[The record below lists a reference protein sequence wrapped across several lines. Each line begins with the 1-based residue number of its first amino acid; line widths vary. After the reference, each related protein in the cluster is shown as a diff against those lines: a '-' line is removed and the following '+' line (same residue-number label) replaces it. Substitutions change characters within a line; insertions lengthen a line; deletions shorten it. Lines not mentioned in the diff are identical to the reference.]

1 MLFGKNNVCKIHNLF
16 RSHGE
21 GWEAMGKSDWPMQGL
36 VVWLRLANPSG
47 KLCLWTMHS
56 SQAQTMLDFS
66 MCRANAVWI
75 KVNFCKINDLL
86 RARGAYWFVYTIDLY
101 KNLLMCT
108 HQVHPTCSHDC
119 AKARWPPQHA
129 YITTHHTTTHTTT
142 TPHIQNSN
150 QNGAMPVA
158 KVVWH
163 NDLSAGSKNNT
174 EANQA
179 SLWLAWA
186 MP

>member
-1 MLFGKNNVCKIHNLF
+1 MTSEEQGGGRRGK
-16 RSHGE
+16 
-21 GWEAMGKSDWPMQGL
+21 GKSIWAMQEL
-36 VVWLRLANPSG
+36 VGWQWHAHQSG
-47 KLCLWTMHS
+47 KRCLWTMHS
-56 SQAQTMLDFS
+56 SQTHTMLDFDII
-66 MCRANAVWI
+66 MRNAVWI
-75 KVNFCKINDLL
+75 KVNFCKINDIL
-86 RARGAYWFVYTIDLY
+86 RARGTYWFVHTIDLY

-150 QNGAMPVA
+150 QNGAMHVA

-163 NDLSAGSKNNT
+163 NDLSAGSKK
-174 EANQA
+174 QH
-179 SLWLAWA
+179 WG
-186 MP
+186 

>member
-1 MLFGKNNVCKIHNLF
+1 MTSEEQGGGRRGK
-16 RSHGE
+16 
-21 GWEAMGKSDWPMQGL
+21 GKSIWAMQEL
-36 VVWLRLANPSG
+36 VGWQWHAHQSG
-47 KLCLWTMHS
+47 KRCLWTMHS
-56 SQAQTMLDFS
+56 SQTPTMLDFDII
-66 MCRANAVWI
+66 MRNAVWI
-75 KVNFCKINDLL
+75 KVNFCKINDIL
-86 RARGAYWFVYTIDLY
+86 RARGTYWFVHTIDLY

-163 NDLSAGSKNNT
+163 NDLSAGSKNST

-179 SLWLAWA
+179 ALWLAWA

>member
-1 MLFGKNNVCKIHNLF
+1 MTLVQDPTQKTNCHKNTDQHSSSIIFCLVCDKWTKHTLQ
-16 RSHGE
+16 H
-21 GWEAMGKSDWPMQGL
+21 
-36 VVWLRLANPSG
+36 
-47 KLCLWTMHS
+47 CLWTMHS
-56 SQAQTMLDFS
+56 PQAPTMLDFAIIL
-66 MCRANAVWI
+66 RNAVWI
-75 KVNFCKINDLL
+75 NINFCKINDIW
-86 RARGAYWFVYTIDLY
+86 RARGAYWFVHTIDLY

-163 NDLSAGSKNNT
+163 NDLSAGSKNST

-179 SLWLAWA
+179 ALWLAWA